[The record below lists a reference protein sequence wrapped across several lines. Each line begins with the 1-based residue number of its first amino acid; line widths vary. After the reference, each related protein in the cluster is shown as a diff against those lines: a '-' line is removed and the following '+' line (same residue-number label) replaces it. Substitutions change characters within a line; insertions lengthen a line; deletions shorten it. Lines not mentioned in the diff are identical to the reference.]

1 MIAYYPT
8 EVPAP
13 PAGFPNERNVLV
25 HLASSQILVPKC
37 RHYVYPEVQP
47 GFAEEDLDNFDKIS
61 ANLAWSRTLATL
73 RKGFEIEVDLERIWE
88 NHTEREVL
96 IRVAKGHFTDRCF
109 INSRIR
115 DERC

>member
-25 HLASSQILVPKC
+25 HLASSQNVVPEC

-47 GFAEEDLDNFDKIS
+47 GFAEEDLDIFDKVS

-73 RKGFEIEVDLERIWE
+73 RKGLEIEVDLERIWE
-88 NHTEREVL
+88 NHTEREAL
-96 IRVAKGHFTDRCF
+96 SRVAVGLLH
-109 INSRIR
+109 
-115 DERC
+115 

>member
-25 HLASSQILVPKC
+25 HLASSQNIVPKC
-37 RHYVYPEVQP
+37 RHYVYPDIQP
-47 GFAEEDLDNFDKIS
+47 GFAEEQHDMFDEVS

-73 RKGFEIEVDLERIWE
+73 RKGLEIEVDLERIWE
-88 NHTEREVL
+88 NHTEREAL
-96 IRVAKGHFTDRCF
+96 IRVAVGYSC
-109 INSRIR
+109 
-115 DERC
+115 